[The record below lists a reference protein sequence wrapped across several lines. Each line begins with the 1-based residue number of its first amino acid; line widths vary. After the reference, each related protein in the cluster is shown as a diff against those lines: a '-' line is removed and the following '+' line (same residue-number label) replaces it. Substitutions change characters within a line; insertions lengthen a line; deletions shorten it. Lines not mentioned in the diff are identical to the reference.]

1 MPAPKRR
8 STKETFA
15 LRLARAR
22 KARGL
27 SQRDFARRL
36 GISQRMV
43 AYYEGQ
49 SEYAPTHLLPKIAE
63 VLSISIE
70 DLLGMR
76 QIPSEPV
83 DIDVRILRRIQ
94 KIQQLPA
101 GTKRAV
107 LKVIDDLLAPYDVAK
122 TDEDAA

>member
-1 MPAPKRR
+1 
-8 STKETFA
+8 
-15 LRLARAR
+15 
-22 KARGL
+22 
-27 SQRDFARRL
+27 
-36 GISQRMV
+36 MV